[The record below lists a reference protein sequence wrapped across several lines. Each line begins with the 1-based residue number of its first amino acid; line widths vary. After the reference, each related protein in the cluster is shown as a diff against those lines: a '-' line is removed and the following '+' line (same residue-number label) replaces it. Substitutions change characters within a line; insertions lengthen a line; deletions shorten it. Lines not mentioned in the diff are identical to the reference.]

1 MYSTNLSWIN
11 FNQIIKPLI
20 SQRLL
25 AEIIESGDKR
35 SKTKYKVTEKGERFL
50 EYIGLALNSVNLE
63 EARACI

>member
-25 AEIIESGDKR
+25 AEVIESGDKR
-35 SKTKYKVTEKGERFL
+35 SRTKYKVTEKGERFL

-63 EARACI
+63 EVIEI